1 MNWTYTL
8 IQSLHLVLKTTDQS
22 FQRSKAMK
30 RLGLDVIDF
39 LKAAV
44 NLNLAVLAEG
54 SGLVV
59 LTLSLLYHQSI
70 LRV

>member
-1 MNWTYTL
+1 
-8 IQSLHLVLKTTDQS
+8 
-22 FQRSKAMK
+22 MK